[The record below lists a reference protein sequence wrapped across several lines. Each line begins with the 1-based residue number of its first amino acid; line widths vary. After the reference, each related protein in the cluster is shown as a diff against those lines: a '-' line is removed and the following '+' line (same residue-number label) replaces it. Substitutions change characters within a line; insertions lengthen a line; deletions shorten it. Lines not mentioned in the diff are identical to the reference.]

1 MILDI
6 SNAFDLTI
14 NMKQKKLEE
23 LKIKCGKCIDCEL
36 HKTRNNIVFSDG
48 NPDTAK
54 IVLIGEAP
62 GENEDLQGIPFVGR
76 AGKLLNEFLENAGI
90 SREKDLYI
98 INMVK
103 CRPPENRVPTKKEKA
118 TCKHFLTEQI
128 LTINPTLILLC
139 GSTAMDEFLSAGKIT
154 EIHGEIFDIKI
165 SDNTYKA
172 MPILH
177 PSPLCRYPDKK
188 NVMIKDLS
196 AAKKLTG

>member
-1 MILDI
+1 MSSDKSVLVEKI
-6 SNAFDLTI
+6 
-14 NMKQKKLEE
+14 KQK
-23 LKIKCGKCIDCEL
+23 CQNCASCEL
-36 HKTRNNIVFSDG
+36 HKTRNNIVFADG
-48 NPDTAK
+48 NPETAS

-76 AGKLLNEFLENAGI
+76 AGKLLNEFLEKAGI

-98 INMVK
+98 INIVK

-118 TCKHFLTEQI
+118 TCKHFLIEQI
-128 LTINPTLILLC
+128 LGLDPELVLLC

-154 EIHGEIFDIKI
+154 EIHGKIFDIEI
-165 SDNTYKA
+165 SDKTYKA

-188 NVMIKDLS
+188 NVMVKDL
-196 AAKKLTG
+196 AIAKKLIL